1 MTKMVFILLDGLR
14 HGTARDCLGYM
25 EGLVAAGE
33 AQVYEVR
40 SELPSISRPLYE
52 TLMSGLP
59 PVVHGVTSNAVVRRS
74 QVKTI
79 FSLATEA
86 GLVTAAAAYH
96 WYFELY
102 NQAPF
107 SPEFRH
113 VEDFPGDIRHG
124 SFYWAD
130 PYPDDHL
137 FADADVLLRRHSPDF
152 LLLHP
157 MNIDDAGHRYGGAS
171 REYRN
176 AARNA
181 GDLLARYL
189 PQWRQAGYA
198 VLVTSDHGMSDDGS
212 HGGPHETETHVP
224 LYTVGADVFTL
235 APDAKPAQTDIA
247 GLACAVLGIADHG
260 LPVPEGV
267 LRSEGRGHGRA

>member
-1 MTKMVFILLDGLR
+1 MSRTIFILLDGLR
-14 HGTARDCLGYM
+14 YTTARECLGYM
-25 EGLVAAGE
+25 EGLVSAAE

-59 PVVHGVTSNAVVRRS
+59 PVAHGITSNAIVRRS
-74 QVKTI
+74 RVDNV
-79 FSLATEA
+79 FSLATKA

-107 SPEFRH
+107 APKFRH

-124 SFYWAD
+124 AFYWD
-130 PYPDDHL
+130 DRYPDSHL

-152 LLLHP
+152 LLLHS
-157 MNIDDAGHRYGGAS
+157 MNIDDEGHKHGGAS

-181 GDLLARYL
+181 GDLIARYL
-189 PQWRQAGYA
+189 PCWREAGYT
-198 VLVTSDHGMSDDGS
+198 VLVTSDHGMSDDGN
-212 HGGPHETETHVP
+212 HGGPHETEARVP
-224 LYTVGADVFTL
+224 LYTVGANIFTL
-235 APDAKPAQTDIA
+235 DAGAQPKQTEIA
-247 GLACAVLGIADHG
+247 GLLCSMLGIDGHG
-260 LPVPEGV
+260 LAMPQGL
-267 LRSEGRGHGRA
+267 LRNRA